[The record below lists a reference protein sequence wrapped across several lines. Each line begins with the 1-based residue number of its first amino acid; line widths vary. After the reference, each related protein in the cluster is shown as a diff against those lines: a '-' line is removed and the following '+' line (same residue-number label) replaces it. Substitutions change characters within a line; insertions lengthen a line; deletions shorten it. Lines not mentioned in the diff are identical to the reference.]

1 MNLSRFCKSC
11 CLFIIY
17 IHIYE
22 LLWVSSYIFL
32 PLQDRFAA
40 VLVLSVA
47 KLDSDRFIT
56 SLLIQKCDSFTS
68 LYVFLI
74 TSHRLLSFC
83 PTVSIASCCC
93 IMLFSVCAFILE
105 PEIREGKY
113 CRRLMLIGWM
123 GRKGFKF

>member
-83 PTVSIASCCC
+83 PTVSNASC
-93 IMLFSVCAFILE
+93 LLHYAVYALILE